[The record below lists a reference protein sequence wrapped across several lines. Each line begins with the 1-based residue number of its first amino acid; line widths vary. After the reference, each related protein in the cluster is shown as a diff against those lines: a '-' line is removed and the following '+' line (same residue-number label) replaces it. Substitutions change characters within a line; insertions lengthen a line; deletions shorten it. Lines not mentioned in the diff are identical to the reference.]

1 MYIYLTFGPYL
12 VVSSVPYNLLHVYSG
27 WKMISCLILIL
38 GKECGR
44 MRRVSDA
51 EKNRMKLSTET
62 LLGLRITG
70 KYNKYI
76 HNICMYMQYI

>member
-1 MYIYLTFGPYL
+1 VEEREGF
-12 VVSSVPYNLLHVYSG
+12 
-27 WKMISCLILIL
+27 
-38 GKECGR
+38 
-44 MRRVSDA
+44 SDA

-76 HNICMYMQYI
+76 YEMYVHAVHMTGYWYVWM